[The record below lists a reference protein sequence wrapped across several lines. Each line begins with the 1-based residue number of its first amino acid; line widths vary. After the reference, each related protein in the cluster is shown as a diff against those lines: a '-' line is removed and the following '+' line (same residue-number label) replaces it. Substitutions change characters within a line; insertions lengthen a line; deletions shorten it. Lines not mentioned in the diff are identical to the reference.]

1 MNTIA
6 TGINSNELLP
16 DEARALL
23 IVEKENKIYKKGI
36 VTLRELKGT
45 IERLKQLMEV
55 SQRKLQKDFDEW
67 YARMYELLDT
77 ESSLASNNMNETME
91 YERAPEE
98 EIMNRMEQSTAP
110 TTSETPSSP
119 TELPP
124 GVTLTGDEEADND
137 IIAFYK
143 AKEALM
149 ARSRG
154 LHR

>member
-6 TGINSNELLP
+6 TGFNSNELIP
-16 DEARALL
+16 DESQALS
-23 IVEKENKIYKKGI
+23 IVEKENKIYKNGI

-77 ESSLASNNMNETME
+77 ESSVASKDMNETME
-91 YERAPEE
+91 YDRAPKEN
-98 EIMNRMEQSTAP
+98 IINQMEPSA
-110 TTSETPSSP
+110 SETPSSRI
-119 TELPP
+119 ELPP

-149 ARSRG
+149 ARSRS

>member
-1 MNTIA
+1 VNTIA
-6 TGINSNELLP
+6 TGFNSNELIP
-16 DEARALL
+16 DESQALS
-23 IVEKENKIYKKGI
+23 IVEKENKIYKNGI

-77 ESSLASNNMNETME
+77 ESSVASKDMNETME
-91 YERAPEE
+91 YDRAPKEN
-98 EIMNRMEQSTAP
+98 IINQMEPSA
-110 TTSETPSSP
+110 SETPSSRI
-119 TELPP
+119 ELPP

-149 ARSRG
+149 ARSRS